1 MHCALC
7 NYTLDGL
14 PAGVCPECGEAFDP
28 ANPRSIRTMSAHALA
43 GRGKMLWI
51 LLVTSNVVLVSPTL
65 FAWLAA
71 LDARQER
78 GRWPV
83 PIMDDPKGLALV
95 LPFDELF
102 WMSIFLGL
110 FAVVVAVMTSLTAI
124 ATGAKRK
131 WRMWILYGCLGLLGP
146 VVFFAGFA
154 LSPHVYWML
163 D

>member
-14 PAGVCPECGEAFDP
+14 PAGVCPECGEAFDQ
-28 ANPRSIRTMSAHALA
+28 ANARSFRTMSAHALA

-71 LDARQER
+71 LDARQEL